1 MLIKIILD
9 LFTKGFL
16 WFSLTTFSKLF
27 RLLSFFERLEAF
39 TFNNFTR
46 FAVPSKIWNIYWN
59 RFLWWKLDYIVALV
73 FELLTYFICAFIIFS
88 CYSFQHYCYWL
99 LLLLIFNIIVI
110 DWYWSYPISSGKSYW
125 LLINLLNAL
134 QSSIQIFYI
143 LNLIA
148 ALMKLLPHYNSSA
161 KP

>member
-1 MLIKIILD
+1 MYIRITFSLRSKTFCNSIEMRQKHQLIVQNFAKVIIKSSEYFVFFCQIERAMLIKIILD

-73 FELLTYFICAFIIFS
+73 FELLTYFICAFIILS
-88 CYSFQHYCYWL
+88 CYSFQHYC
-99 LLLLIFNIIVI
+99 
-110 DWYWSYPISSGKSYW
+110 
-125 LLINLLNAL
+125 
-134 QSSIQIFYI
+134 
-143 LNLIA
+143 
-148 ALMKLLPHYNSSA
+148 
-161 KP
+161 